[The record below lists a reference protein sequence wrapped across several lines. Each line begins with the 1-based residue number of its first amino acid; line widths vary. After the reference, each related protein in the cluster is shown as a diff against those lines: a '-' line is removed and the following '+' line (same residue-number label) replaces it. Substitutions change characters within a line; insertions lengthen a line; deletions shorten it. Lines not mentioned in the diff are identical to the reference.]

1 MSDVAV
7 LGTGR
12 MGGAMARSLARQGFA
27 LTLYNRTPDKAA
39 ALATELGATAAPDA
53 ASAVAAAP
61 VAISMVADEAAV
73 TTLYRGPGGV
83 LEGLAGG
90 MGTTLL
96 EMSTV
101 PPHVVRGLE
110 PDVRARGGAILD
122 APVSGSVTLAESG
135 TLTIMAGGAAEDVE
149 RVRPVLD
156 ALASTVFHMGP
167 LGSGATIKLAVNS
180 VIFALN
186 ESLAEALVLAERA
199 GVDRAR
205 AYEVFAASAIA
216 APFTKYK
223 QAAFVDPG
231 SVPTAFALSLAAKDL
246 ELILELAR
254 QSGAP
259 MPQAEVNLAGV
270 RGAIDVVGAEA
281 DLAAVAEALRR

>member
-1 MSDVAV
+1 V
-7 LGTGR
+7 L
-12 MGGAMARSLARQGFA
+12 A
-27 LTLYNRTPDKAA
+27 
-39 ALATELGATAAPDA
+39 
-53 ASAVAAAP
+53 
-61 VAISMVADEAAV
+61 
-73 TTLYRGPGGV
+73 LYRGAGGV
-83 LEGLAGG
+83 LEGLSGDG
-90 MGTTLL
+90 TLL

-101 PPHVVRGLE
+101 PPHVVRGLD
-110 PDVRARGGAILD
+110 PDVRARGAAILD

-149 RVRPVLD
+149 RARPVLE
-156 ALASTVFHMGP
+156 ALATTIFHMGP

-186 ESLAEALVLAERA
+186 QSLAEALVLAERA

-223 QAAFVDPG
+223 QSAFVDPE
-231 SVPTAFALSLAAKDL
+231 STPTAFSLALAAKDL

-254 QSGAP
+254 QAGAR
-259 MPQAEVNLAGV
+259 MDQAETNLAGV
-270 RGAIDVVGAEA
+270 RAASDVVGADA
-281 DLAAVAEALRR
+281 DMSAVATFLRT